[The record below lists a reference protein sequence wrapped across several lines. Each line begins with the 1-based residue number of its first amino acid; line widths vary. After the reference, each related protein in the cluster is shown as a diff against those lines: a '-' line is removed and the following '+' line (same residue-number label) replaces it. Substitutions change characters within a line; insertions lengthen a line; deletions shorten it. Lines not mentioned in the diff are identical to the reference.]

1 MLLINSEVCGQAALD
16 LAAGPFNEIVPCERG
31 DKCLY
36 GADRFL
42 TFNPMKLIVSW
53 GKKRDGSLTQSVKMI
68 PIITNKSEPKYC
80 IKKFALKEKLHASLI
95 CIPYLDH

>member
-31 DKCLY
+31 DKCRY

-42 TFNPMKLIVSW
+42 TFYQMKLIVSW
-53 GKKRDGSLTQSVKMI
+53 EKKRDGS
-68 PIITNKSEPKYC
+68 
-80 IKKFALKEKLHASLI
+80 
-95 CIPYLDH
+95 

>member
-1 MLLINSEVCGQAALD
+1 MLLINSEVCAQAALD
-16 LAAGPFNEIVPCERG
+16 LAAGSFNEIVPWRYERG

-53 GKKRDGSLTQSVKMI
+53 EKNVTAAKRK
-68 PIITNKSEPKYC
+68 
-80 IKKFALKEKLHASLI
+80 ALKW
-95 CIPYLDH
+95 